1 MILPALSFSCGQ
13 SPAHE
18 RKCPAVAKWLMSTP
32 ISATITDAAVALT
45 PGIVIRRSTAAR
57 KGSIAAS
64 ICASNSLTVCSR
76 CAIICRCCLSKNRWW
91 AVTLPCSAWARVSRD
106 ADSCSLPKA
115 ASFLASV
122 CPAMIALSI
131 RRPLWP
137 NTSAPTEANF
147 TLASSKH
154 LLNALLVLHH
164 LAHQLLA
171 GTGQIAQLLNRS
183 WRNHARADQPV
194 RQQVCDPGRVVDV
207 AFAPRHVPDVCRV
220 GQDQLE
226 LPLQDVPP
234 RLPVTPSSFHSHVGY
249 NPPAAANPRAPT
261 ALRWWSQSAAPRGA
275 PHRVRTPVRT

>member
-18 RKCPAVAKWLMSTP
+18 RKWPAVAKWLMSTP

-57 KGSIAAS
+57 RGSSAAS
-64 ICASNSLTVCSR
+64 ICASNSLTVC
-76 CAIICRCCLSKNRWW
+76 CRCCLSKNRWW

-183 WRNHARADQPV
+183 WRNHARADQ
-194 RQQVCDPGRVVDV
+194 
-207 AFAPRHVPDVCRV
+207 H
-220 GQDQLE
+220 
-226 LPLQDVPP
+226 
-234 RLPVTPSSFHSHVGY
+234 
-249 NPPAAANPRAPT
+249 
-261 ALRWWSQSAAPRGA
+261 
-275 PHRVRTPVRT
+275 